1 MCAHFL
7 EHHLVH
13 ETCETDLKD
22 IMEMLIDSKVVHW
35 DAVDDNL
42 KTVVPHLT
50 NNILPRTINLQ
61 CLAAHVANN

>member
-7 EHHLVH
+7 EDPDVH
-13 ETCETDLKD
+13 ETCKTDLKD
-22 IMEMLIDSKVVHW
+22 IMGMLINSKIVHW
-35 DAVDDNL
+35 DAVDV

-61 CLAAHVANN
+61 CLAARLANN